1 MTLHYV
7 PEMLLPSPVEEMR
20 RSPGGIRWLVKR
32 DDLIHPVYG
41 GNKWR
46 KIKYNLSAFR
56 SSGKRTIVSIGGAFS
71 NHLHA
76 LAGICAEEKIPFRAL
91 VQAKEDALDNPTLS
105 FIKQQGAQLT
115 LISREDYR
123 KNKADFP
130 VFEDEFYLPEGGTNA
145 LALQGLG
152 EMVQEIVEQVGE
164 PDYLA
169 VAAGSGGTAAGIL
182 AHLPFKTQLL
192 VVPVLKGYPALVDLE
207 RLAGVKARGRCQ
219 VIKDY
224 HRGGF
229 GRFDD
234 GLATFMRAFFLDEGV
249 KLDPVYTSK
258 LFLAI
263 QSLAVHGFFH
273 PGAVIV
279 TVHTGGLQGL
289 AGMEYR
295 TGKAIY

>member
-1 MTLHYV
+1 MSLHYIS
-7 PEMLLPSPVEEMR
+7 EMLLPSPVEEMR

-32 DDLIHPVYG
+32 DDLIHPVFG

-56 SSGKRTIVSIGGAFS
+56 SSGKRKIVSIGGAFS

-91 VQAKEDALDNPTLS
+91 VQAKEDALDNPTLR
-105 FIKQQGAQLT
+105 FLQQQKAQIT
-115 LISREDYR
+115 LISRDDYR

-145 LALQGLG
+145 LALQGVG
-152 EMVQEIVEQVGE
+152 EMVQEILEQVGT
-164 PDYLA
+164 PDYIA

-182 AHLPFKTQLL
+182 AHLPPKTQLL
-192 VVPVLKGYPALVDLE
+192 VVPVLKGYPALNDLE
-207 RLAGVKARGRCQ
+207 RIAGVKAPGRCH
-219 VIKDY
+219 VLNDF

-229 GRFDD
+229 GRFDE
-234 GLATFMRAFFLDEGV
+234 GLATFMRAFYLDEGV
-249 KLDPVYTSK
+249 KLDPIYTAK

-263 QSLAVHGFFH
+263 QSLAVHGYFH
-273 PGAVIV
+273 PGAV
-279 TVHTGGLQGL
+279 TVIIHTGGLQGL
-289 AGMEYR
+289 QGMEYR
-295 TGKAIY
+295 TGKPIY